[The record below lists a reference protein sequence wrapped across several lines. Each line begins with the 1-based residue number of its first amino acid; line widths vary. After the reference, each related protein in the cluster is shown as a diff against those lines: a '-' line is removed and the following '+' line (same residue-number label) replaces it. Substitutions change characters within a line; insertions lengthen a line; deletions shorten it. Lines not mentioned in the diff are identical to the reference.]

1 MSDIGN
7 LYGTQK
13 VGNKDVTIA
22 KKGSNTDLDMTDF
35 ISLMIV
41 QMTNQGIDDSMDT
54 SEMLNQ
60 MVQMQMITSM
70 VNMTDAVTMNYAA
83 SLVGKE
89 VTVGK
94 LGDDGKLQEVVGVV
108 TGTGTMDGQQVIFVN
123 DEYYYLNEIMAVG
136 KLPPPQEDDEED
148 GDKVEDAGKPG
159 GTQKPEDTKKPEG
172 TETPEDTKKPEGT
185 ETPEDTKKPEGTE
198 TPSEP
203 VQPGDGTQ
211 SAEYDGKDGAPTGSE
226 G

>member
-35 ISLMIV
+35 ITLMIT
-41 QMTNQGIDDSMDT
+41 QMTNQGIDDTMDT

-60 MVQMQMITSM
+60 MVQMQMIQSM
-70 VNMTDAVTMNYAA
+70 VNMTDATLMSYSA

-94 LGDDGKLQEVVGVV
+94 YDKDNNLQEIVGVV
-108 TGTGTMDGQQVIFVN
+108 TGTGTKDGQQIIFVN

-136 KLPPPQEDDEED
+136 RLPQEKEED
-148 GDKVEDAGKPG
+148 TDKVEGTEKPG
-159 GTQKPEDTKKPEG
+159 ETEKPDEPEKPGETEKPDEPEKPG
-172 TETPEDTKKPEGT
+172 ETEKPDEPEKPGETTSPGGETPEYNGEN
-185 ETPEDTKKPEGTE
+185 
-198 TPSEP
+198 
-203 VQPGDGTQ
+203 
-211 SAEYDGKDGAPTGSE
+211 GAPQNGE

>member
-1 MSDIGN
+1 MSDIGS
-7 LYGTQK
+7 LYGTHK

-22 KKGSNTDLDMTDF
+22 KKGSNLDLDMTDF
-35 ISLMIV
+35 ITLMIT
-41 QMTNQGIDDSMDT
+41 QLTNQGIDDSMDT

-94 LGDDGKLQEVVGVV
+94 YVDGKLQEVVGKVSA
-108 TGTGTMDGQQVIFVN
+108 TGTMDGQQVIFVN
-123 DEYYYLNEIMAVG
+123 DEYYYLSELMAVG
-136 KLPPPQEDDEED
+136 VLPEPKEEEEDD
-148 GDKVEDAGKPG
+148 GKVEDVDKPG
-159 GTQKPEDTKKPEG
+159 ETPKPE
-172 TETPEDTKKPEGT
+172 ETQ
-185 ETPEDTKKPEGTE
+185 KPEGTE

-203 VQPGDGTQ
+203 VQPGGETENP
-211 SAEYDGKDGAPTGSE
+211 EYGGENGAPTDGE

>member
-1 MSDIGN
+1 MSGLMSDIGN

-185 ETPEDTKKPEGTE
+185 ETP
-198 TPSEP
+198 SEP